1 MSRNVV
7 ITAIGSHTGAQIA
20 KLLLTDGHFKRKISS
35 VTGLT
40 LYPDLDTVKEIADL
54 GAKIVEHKP
63 GNLDDVAATLKDT
76 GADAILLLPPGHKDS
91 YDMTLELIEA
101 TKKANIPNVCF
112 VSCAGCDLAER
123 DRQPLLRS
131 VIDLEVK
138 VLGAKGDPNTA
149 TGHSPVVI
157 RRGFHA
163 ENLLLYTKQAQEEGI
178 LPIPIGKDHKF
189 APISMGDVAQVV
201 AHVLSGHGK
210 HGFDDKHRGQL
221 MLLTG
226 TYTPPAFSDP
236 RGMRC

>member
-157 RRGFHA
+157 R
-163 ENLLLYTKQAQEEGI
+163 
-178 LPIPIGKDHKF
+178 
-189 APISMGDVAQVV
+189 
-201 AHVLSGHGK
+201 
-210 HGFDDKHRGQL
+210 
-221 MLLTG
+221 
-226 TYTPPAFSDP
+226 
-236 RGMRC
+236 